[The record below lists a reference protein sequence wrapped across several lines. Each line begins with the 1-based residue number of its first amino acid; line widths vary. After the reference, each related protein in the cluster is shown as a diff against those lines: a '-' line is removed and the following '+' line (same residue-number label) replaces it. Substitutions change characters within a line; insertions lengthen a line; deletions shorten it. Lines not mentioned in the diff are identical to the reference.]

1 VKIIAVLSMLHEFP
15 GDASLRGL
23 PPRDS
28 SASEIRAGAN
38 LPREQSRLSESDR
51 EDLAGEISAD
61 ANPKGAADAGQASSQ
76 LNPPR
81 SEHSA
86 HLDDSRGQAITRT
99 AGTRLNSATRHFR
112 TEPVLAWT
120 LHRLGRSAHIS
131 GSAVLC
137 WEDQLAE
144 VEPIAVELNAFIS
157 VRSPRISVPPVDSVS
172 AARRWSDGWR
182 GSLLGACEFDR
193 GFYGPWI
200 LEIAQKL
207 EADAVLLV
215 DPAAALVDAA
225 VIDAVFQ
232 QSQAHPEIDFCFSPA
247 APGLGGVLL
256 KKSMLDQL
264 AKLRT
269 HPGTL
274 ISYRPDLPQ
283 RDLIGT
289 DACAIIP
296 AALARTMQR
305 FTLDSD
311 RQIEHISTATV
322 HLNGE
327 LISTES
333 EQLLLAIGNGP
344 IISTLPRECVLE
356 LNANRNTLPIF
367 SPLRHISIQ
376 REPLPI
382 WLAKKLIDELAVAED
397 SRLTI
402 AGVGDPLLHPNLF
415 EILNYASSAGI
426 AAISLETD
434 LIGVNAGVITMLAES
449 AVDIVS
455 VHLPATSQRVYL
467 EIMGVDALR
476 QCLENIR
483 KFVERRVSLNRGTP
497 LLVPTFVKCNA
508 NFGEMESW
516 YDHWMRLLGS
526 AVIAGPTDYAGQVPD
541 VAMADMSPPKRKA
554 CNRISSRV
562 NVLCDGSVVACEQ
575 DILSRQIL
583 GNIRDR
589 SIGDIWKTEFASL
602 RKNHREQNW
611 ACHELCGNCR
621 EWHRP

>member
-1 VKIIAVLSMLHEFP
+1 MMKIIAVLSMLHECP
-15 GDASLRGL
+15 GDGRSRDL
-23 PPRDS
+23 PARADS
-28 SASEIRAGAN
+28 SGQN
-38 LPREQSRLSESDR
+38 LPREASRISDP
-51 EDLAGEISAD
+51 LH
-61 ANPKGAADAGQASSQ
+61 
-76 LNPPR
+76 
-81 SEHSA
+81 EHSA
-86 HLDDSRGQAITRT
+86 DEASTREISVGETSASAETAQNNSTHSKVSNEPAGARSTAI
-99 AGTRLNSATRHFR
+99 RLNSATRHFR

-120 LHRLGRSAHIS
+120 LHRLSRCPHLS

-144 VEPIAVELNAFIS
+144 VEPIAVEMNAFIS
-157 VRSPRISVPPVDSVS
+157 VRSPRISMPPMDSVS

-182 GSLLGACEFDR
+182 GSLAGACEFDR
-193 GFYGPWI
+193 GFFGPWI
-200 LEIAQKL
+200 LEILQKL

-215 DPAAALVDAA
+215 DPSAGLVDAA
-225 VIDAVFQ
+225 LIEAVVLHQ
-232 QSQAHPEIDFCFSPA
+232 QAHPEIDFCFSPA

-274 ISYRPDLPQ
+274 VSYRPDLPQ

-296 AALARTMQR
+296 AALARTTQR
-305 FTLDSD
+305 FTLDSE

-344 IISTLPRECVLE
+344 IIADLPRECVLE
-356 LNANRNTLPIF
+356 LNANRNSLPIF
-367 SPLRHISIQ
+367 SPLRHLAIG
-376 REPLPI
+376 REPMPI

-426 AAISLETD
+426 AAITLETD
-434 LIGVNAGVITMLAES
+434 LIGVDGGAIAMLAES
-449 AVDIVS
+449 PVDIVS
-455 VHLPATSQRVYL
+455 VHLPATSQRVYH
-467 EIMGVDALR
+467 EIMGVDR
-476 QCLENIR
+476 MRECLENIR

-497 LLVPTFVKCNA
+497 LLAPTFVKCNA
-508 NFGEMESW
+508 NFAEMESW
-516 YDHWMRLLGS
+516 YDHWIRLLGS
-526 AVIAGPTDYAGQVPD
+526 AVITGPTDFAGQMPD

-554 CNRISSRV
+554 CNRISARV

-575 DILSRQIL
+575 DILGRQVL

-589 SIGDIWKTEFASL
+589 SIGDIWKTDFASL

-611 ACHELCGNCR
+611 ACHALCGKCR